1 MDFFKKMNTG
11 KLIATFFIILALFIP
26 LLLRSNQYQI
36 LLATTVLLYGVMA
49 TSWNIIGGLA
59 GQLDFAAFAYLGI
72 GAYTSGTLLLRY
84 NVTPWIGM
92 FLGGLVAAGFALF
105 IGIPL
110 FRFKIKEVWYALTTS
125 ALVEILKVAFNMWEN
140 VGGPVERSLP
150 YFSGSVLHMRFTTY
164 TPFYYLMFAMLAL
177 SLYINQRISSS
188 KLGYYLKALGE
199 DESAAEVLGVNTQA
213 SKIKALLFYSFLI
226 GMTGGIYA
234 NMYGYI
240 HPSFF
245 NGPETT
251 KIAILGIVGG
261 RGITYGPLLAAVLLV
276 GAQEFL
282 RASLGGEVSGLYLL
296 VYAVILIV
304 VVLFKP
310 RGIATLFEKKS
321 PKMITKGGGEKQDV
335 I

>member
-1 MDFFKKMNTG
+1 MNFFKKMNIG
-11 KLIATFFIILALFIP
+11 KFLVLLLIMVALGIP
-26 LLLRSNQYQI
+26 YLLRSNQYQI

-72 GAYTSGTLLLRY
+72 GAYTSGTLFLRF

-92 FLGGLVAAGFALF
+92 FLGGLVAAGFALL

-110 FRFKIKEVWYALTTS
+110 FRFRIKEVWYALTTS
-125 ALVEILKVAFNMWEN
+125 ALVEILKVAFNMWEK
-140 VGGPVERSLP
+140 VGGPVERCLP
-150 YFSGSVLHMRFTTY
+150 YFSGSVLYMRFTSY
-164 TPFYYLMFAMLAL
+164 TPFYYMMFAMLAIAL
-177 SLYINQRISSS
+177 IINQRITSS

-199 DESAAEVLGVNTQA
+199 DESAAEVLGVNTQG
-213 SKIKALLFYSFLI
+213 SKLRALLYYSFLI

-261 RGITYGPLLAAVLLV
+261 RGITYGPLLAALLLV
-276 GAQEFL
+276 GAQEYL
-282 RASLGGEVSGLYLL
+282 RASLGGEYSGLYLL
-296 VYAVILIV
+296 IYAVILII

-310 RGIATLFEKKS
+310 RGIATFFESWYQKLS
-321 PKMITKGGGEKQDV
+321 SKGGGEHKDV
-335 I
+335 S